1 MPLTPYEFEPD
12 PSLFNKHS
20 FKQQLTEAKSPI
32 SLFKQ
37 TIQGVQETLDQRFLD
52 GADIRDLVHGRA
64 WFIDQLLS
72 VAWEQFDWPDDHI
85 SLLAVGGYGRGE
97 LHPHSDIDLL
107 ILLRN
112 DDDTPYRD
120 SLERFITFLWDISLD
135 IGHSVRSLSDC
146 EREAQADITV
156 ATNLLENR
164 TLVGPDSLRE
174 AMIER
179 LGKDRMWSSS
189 EFFEAK
195 WQEQIKRHYKYD
207 NNEYNLE
214 PNIKSSPGG
223 LRDIQMIGWVAKR
236 HFGTQTLEGLMGA
249 GFLTESE
256 VRIMEQGQAFLWQVR
271 YALHMTA
278 KRAEDR
284 LLFDH
289 QRTLAELFGYA
300 DNDERLA
307 VEQFMRRYYRVVMS
321 LTELNDVLMQHFD
334 DAILQSQHEA
344 KVEILNKR
352 FQIVNGKIEATHNR
366 VFENNPFALLE
377 IFLLMAQNPQIESV
391 RASTIRLLRD
401 NRHLIDESFRQDI
414 RHSSLFMELLRSP
427 GNVARQLRRMS
438 RYGILG
444 KYLPEF
450 GYAIGLMQH
459 DLFHI
464 YTVDAHT
471 LLLLKFMHRFQ
482 KEEARKE
489 FPFAAQIFHRLPKRE
504 LAYIAGLYHDIGKG
518 RGGDHSELGAKDVLQ
533 FCERHHLSKHDAR
546 LVSWLVEHHLLMSM
560 TAQKKDISDPE
571 VIQEFVMTVR
581 DEARLDYL
589 YILTVA
595 DINATNPN
603 LWNSWRATLL
613 QQLYVESKRAL
624 RRGLENPIDRQEW
637 VEETQQDALVFLK
650 KWGIEET
657 RIWPLWNL
665 LGEEYFLQ
673 DSAREIAFQT
683 EQILEHKEPDMP
695 LVLVTNPK
703 KVEQV
708 GGTKI
713 FIYTKEQNHLFAAT
727 VAAMEQLG
735 LNIHDSRISTS
746 SNGYSLDTYIV
757 LESNG
762 EPIRNPARVE
772 EIKQVLI
779 EELDDPEDYNDIV
792 QRRTPRQLK
801 HFTMPTQ
808 VIISNDPVSQRTTL
822 EVITPDRPGLLARI
836 GRIFVEMDIN
846 ILSAKI
852 ITLGERVEDVFVIT
866 DRTLGPI
873 SDPALCEKL
882 RARICHDLDEQVSN
896 GH

>member
-12 PSLFNKHS
+12 PSLFNRHA
-20 FKQQLTEAKSPI
+20 FKQQLAEARSPI

-37 TIQGVQETLDQRFLD
+37 TIQGVQEKLNQRFLD

-64 WFIDQLLS
+64 WFMDQLLA
-72 VAWEQFDWPDDHI
+72 VAWQQFDWPDNRI

-107 ILLRN
+107 ILLQ
-112 DDDTPYRD
+112 DDDDSRYRD

-174 AMIER
+174 TMIER
-179 LGKDRMWSSS
+179 LGKEHMWSSS

-236 HFGTQTLEGLMGA
+236 HFGTQTLESLLSA

-334 DAILQSQHEA
+334 DAILQSRHEA
-344 KVEILNKR
+344 KIEILNKR
-352 FQIVNGKIEATHNR
+352 FQIVNRKIEATHNR
-366 VFENNPFALLE
+366 VFENTPFALLE
-377 IFLLMAQNPQIESV
+377 IFLLMAENPQIESV

-489 FPFAAQIFHRLPKRE
+489 FPFAAQIFQRLPKRE

-518 RGGDHSELGAKDVLQ
+518 RGGDHSELGARDVLQ
-533 FCERHHLSKHDAR
+533 FCERHHLSKHDGR

-571 VIQEFVMTVR
+571 IIQEFVMTVR
-581 DEARLDYL
+581 DETRLDYL

-637 VEETQQDALVFLK
+637 IKESQQDALVHLR
-650 KWGIEET
+650 KWGVPET

-665 LGEEYFLQ
+665 LGDDYFLQ

-683 EQILEHKEPDMP
+683 EQILEHKDPDMP

-713 FIYTKEQNHLFAAT
+713 FIYTREQNHLFAAT

-746 SNGYSLDTYIV
+746 SNGYTLDTYIV
-757 LESNG
+757 LENNG
-762 EPIRNPARVE
+762 EPIRDPARIE
-772 EIKQVLI
+772 EIKHVLI
-779 EELDDPEDYNDIV
+779 EELDDPADYNDIV

-808 VIISNDPVSQRTTL
+808 VIISNDPIHHRTTL

-852 ITLGERVEDVFVIT
+852 ITLGERVEDIFVIT
-866 DRTLGPI
+866 DRKLGPI
-873 SDPALCEKL
+873 SDPHLCEKL
-882 RARICHDLDEQVSN
+882 RERICHDLDEQVSN

>member
-12 PSLFNKHS
+12 PSLFNKHAFRQELS
-20 FKQQLTEAKSPI
+20 NARSAIT
-32 SLFKQ
+32 LFKQ
-37 TIQGVQETLDQRFLD
+37 AIQTAQGKLNQRFMD

-72 VAWEQFDWPDDHI
+72 VAWEQYEWPDNNV

-107 ILLRN
+107 ILLRD
-112 DDDTPYRD
+112 DDDTPYREN
-120 SLERFITFLWDISLD
+120 LQQFVTFLWDISLD

-146 EREAQADITV
+146 EREAKADITV

-164 TLVGPDSLRE
+164 TIIGPDSLRVE
-174 AMIER
+174 MVHR
-179 LGKDRMWSSS
+179 LDTDKMWSSS

-195 WQEQIKRHYKYD
+195 WQEQITRHYKY
-207 NNEYNLE
+207 NNNVYNLE

-236 HFGTQTLEGLMGA
+236 HFGTHTLEGLMKE

-289 QRTLAELFGYA
+289 QRTLAELFGYV

-334 DAILQSQHEA
+334 DAILQSQHVA
-344 KVEILNKR
+344 EIVPLNKR
-352 FQIVNGKIEATHNR
+352 FQIVNRKIEATHSR
-366 VFENNPFALLE
+366 VFEQTPFALLE
-377 IFLLMAQNPQIESV
+377 IFLLMAENPQIESV

-401 NRHLIDESFRQDI
+401 CRHLIDESFRQDI

-427 GNVARQLRRMS
+427 NNVARQLRRMS

-471 LLLLKFMHRFQ
+471 LLLLKFLHKFQ

-489 FPFAAQIFHRLPKRE
+489 FPFAAQIIHRLPKPE
-504 LAYIAGLYHDIGKG
+504 LAIIAGLYHDIGKG
-518 RGGDHSELGAKDVLQ
+518 RGGDHSELGAKDALV
-533 FCERHHLSKHDAR
+533 FCERHHLSKYDAR
-546 LVSWLVEHHLLMSM
+546 LVSWLVEHHLLMSV

-571 VIQEFVMTVR
+571 IIQEFALIVR
-581 DEARLDYL
+581 DEARLNYL
-589 YILTVA
+589 YVLTVA

-613 QQLYVESKRAL
+613 QQLYVETKRAL
-624 RRGLENPIDRQEW
+624 RRGLENPVEREEW
-637 VEETQQDALVFLK
+637 IEETQKDALALLHKWGVEETK
-650 KWGIEET
+650 
-657 RIWPLWNL
+657 IWPLWNT
-665 LGEEYFLQ
+665 LGEDYFLQ
-673 DSAREIAFQT
+673 DTAREIAFQT
-683 EQILEHKEPDMP
+683 EQILQHKDPNLP
-695 LVLVTNPK
+695 LVLVTNPN

-708 GGTKI
+708 GGTKV
-713 FIYTKEQNHLFAAT
+713 FIYTQEEPHLFAAT
-727 VAAMEQLG
+727 VAAMEQLN
-735 LNIHDSRISTS
+735 LNIHDARISSS
-746 SNGYSLDTYIV
+746 SNNYSLDTYIV
-757 LESNG
+757 LEHNG
-762 EPIRNPARVE
+762 EPIRDPER
-772 EIKQVLI
+772 IKQIKEILI
-779 EELDDPEDYNDIV
+779 EELDDPADYSDIV
-792 QRRTPRQLK
+792 QRRTPRQMK

-808 VIISNDPVSQRTTL
+808 VTISTDPQTQRTLL
-822 EVITPDRPGLLARI
+822 EVLTPDRPGLLARI

-846 ILSAKI
+846 LLNSKI
-852 ITLGERVEDVFVIT
+852 VTLGERVEDIFVIT
-866 DRTLGPI
+866 DRHLKAI
-873 SDPALCEKL
+873 SDPELCRQL
-882 RARICHDLDEQVSN
+882 QDRICSELDEQVTK
-896 GH
+896 GQ

>member
-12 PSLFNKHS
+12 PSLFNKHT
-20 FKQQLTEAKSPI
+20 FKQQLAEAKSSI

-37 TIQGVQETLDQRFLD
+37 TIQGVQDTLDQRFLD
-52 GADIRDLVHGRA
+52 GSDIRDLVHGRA
-64 WFIDQLLS
+64 WFMDQLLS
-72 VAWEQFDWPDDHI
+72 VVWEQFDWPDNNI
-85 SLLAVGGYGRGE
+85 SLIAVGGYGRGE

-120 SLERFITFLWDISLD
+120 SLERLITFMWDISLD

-146 EREAQADITV
+146 EREAKADITV

-164 TLVGPDSLRE
+164 TIVGPDSLRE
-174 AMIER
+174 EMVER
-179 LGKDRMWSSS
+179 LGTDHMWSSS

-236 HFGTQTLEGLMGA
+236 HFGTHTLEGLMRE

-278 KRAEDR
+278 GRAEDR

-289 QRTLAELFGYA
+289 QRTLADLFGYA

-334 DAILQSQHEA
+334 DAILQSRHEA

-352 FQIVNGKIEATHNR
+352 FQIVNHKIEATHNR
-366 VFENNPFALLE
+366 VFENTPFALLE

-482 KEEARKE
+482 KEEARKA

-581 DEARLDYL
+581 DETRLDYL

-637 VEETQQDALVFLK
+637 VEETQQDALIFLK
-650 KWGIEET
+650 KWGVEET

-683 EQILEHKEPDMP
+683 EQILDHKEPNMP

-708 GGTKI
+708 GGTKV
-713 FIYTKEQNHLFAAT
+713 FIYTKEQDHLFAAT

-757 LESNG
+757 LESND
-762 EPIRNPARVE
+762 EPIRDEARIE
-772 EIKQVLI
+772 EIKHVLI
-779 EELDDPEDYNDIV
+779 EELDDPADYSEII

-808 VIISNDPVSQRTTL
+808 VIISNDPISQRTTL

-852 ITLGERVEDVFVIT
+852 ITLGERVEDIFVIT

-873 SDPALCEKL
+873 SDPNLCEKL
-882 RARICHDLDEQVSN
+882 RYRICHDLDEQVSN

>member
-1 MPLTPYEFEPD
+1 
-12 PSLFNKHS
+12 
-20 FKQQLTEAKSPI
+20 
-32 SLFKQ
+32 
-37 TIQGVQETLDQRFLD
+37 
-52 GADIRDLVHGRA
+52 
-64 WFIDQLLS
+64 
-72 VAWEQFDWPDDHI
+72 
-85 SLLAVGGYGRGE
+85 
-97 LHPHSDIDLL
+97 
-107 ILLRN
+107 
-112 DDDTPYRD
+112 
-120 SLERFITFLWDISLD
+120 
-135 IGHSVRSLSDC
+135 
-146 EREAQADITV
+146 
-156 ATNLLENR
+156 
-164 TLVGPDSLRE
+164 
-174 AMIER
+174 
-179 LGKDRMWSSS
+179 
-189 EFFEAK
+189 
-195 WQEQIKRHYKYD
+195 
-207 NNEYNLE
+207 
-214 PNIKSSPGG
+214 
-223 LRDIQMIGWVAKR
+223 
-236 HFGTQTLEGLMGA
+236 
-249 GFLTESE
+249 
-256 VRIMEQGQAFLWQVR
+256 
-271 YALHMTA
+271 
-278 KRAEDR
+278 
-284 LLFDH
+284 
-289 QRTLAELFGYA
+289 
-300 DNDERLA
+300 
-307 VEQFMRRYYRVVMS
+307 
-321 LTELNDVLMQHFD
+321 
-334 DAILQSQHEA
+334 
-344 KVEILNKR
+344 
-352 FQIVNGKIEATHNR
+352 
-366 VFENNPFALLE
+366 
-377 IFLLMAQNPQIESV
+377 MAQNPQIESV

-471 LLLLKFMHRFQ
+471 LLLLKFMHCFQ

-489 FPFAAQIFHRLPKRE
+489 FPFAAQIFLRLPKRE

-518 RGGDHSELGAKDVLQ
+518 RGGNHSELGAKDVLL
-533 FCERHHLSKHDAR
+533 FCERHHISKHDAR

-581 DEARLDYL
+581 DESRLNYL

-595 DINATNPN
+595 DINATNPS

-624 RRGLENPIDRQEW
+624 RRGLENPVDRKEWID
-637 VEETQQDALVFLK
+637 ETQQDALVYLK
-650 KWGIEET
+650 KWGLEET
-657 RIWPLWNL
+657 RIWPLWNM

-683 EQILEHKEPDMP
+683 EQILKHKEPDMP
-695 LVLVTNPK
+695 LVLVTNPN

-708 GGTKI
+708 GGTKV

-757 LESNG
+757 LESND
-762 EPIRNPARVE
+762 EPIRDVTRIE

-808 VIISNDPVSQRTTL
+808 VIISNDPVSQRTLL

-846 ILSAKI
+846 LLTAKI
-852 ITLGERVEDVFVIT
+852 VTLGERVEDIFVIT
-866 DRTLGPI
+866 DQNLGPI
-873 SDPALCEKL
+873 GDPQVCEKL
-882 RARICHDLDEQVSN
+882 RSRICHDLDEQVTN
-896 GH
+896 GY